1 MVDTAGNEIWSKEY
15 EVAGG
20 QGLWGV
26 VGLDNGMIVSCGVTD
41 GASGSQAGW
50 LIKTDANG
58 DTIWTRTFDE
68 GIGTDYLRN
77 MMVMDN
83 GDIVMVGFGR
93 GENSTSQDGW
103 ILRVDSMGCV
113 VENCFS
119 VGVDELEVAEPSVS
133 VYPNPNQGTFTVQV
147 LLAATDEATMEVYN
161 ISGQLVYSKRLYP
174 GSNRLQLNVADG
186 LYLYRVMVNREP
198 KWLGKISIG
207 SE

>member
-1 MVDTAGNEIWSKEY
+1 
-15 EVAGG
+15 
-20 QGLWGV
+20 
-26 VGLDNGMIVSCGVTD
+26 
-41 GASGSQAGW
+41 
-50 LIKTDANG
+50 
-58 DTIWTRTFDE
+58 
-68 GIGTDYLRN
+68 
-77 MMVMDN
+77 
-83 GDIVMVGFGR
+83 
-93 GENSTSQDGW
+93 
-103 ILRVDSMGCV
+103 
-113 VENCFS
+113 
-119 VGVDELEVAEPSVS
+119 LEVAEPSVS